1 MVELQGS
8 NLLPPEFVVAILDL
22 SPWGRAEVGTRQNE
36 WEVNGLDSDQNQQ
49 AQGRVVSQKIEIGP
63 FPKRK
68 QGCFL

>member
-1 MVELQGS
+1 MVELQRS
-8 NLLPPEFVVAILDL
+8 NLLPPEFVVAALDL
-22 SPWGRAEVGTRQNE
+22 SPWGRAEVGTRQSK

-49 AQGRVVSQKIEIGP
+49 GQGRVVSQKMEIDP